1 MPHTTDHPRCN
12 LCRNRT
18 FATLSLQTHPDPE
31 WKWSHYCDP
40 CGVSMASVIRDSQ
53 KRDPEIR
60 RLPDPPAAEP
70 EPVKESTKKK
80 KVEPVVPVPVVPE
93 PAKERPRRV
102 VPPPPKD
109 TGGNDLLAL
118 LGLR

>member
-1 MPHTTDHPRCN
+1 MLITEHPRCI

-80 KVEPVVPVPVVPE
+80 KAVPTAPVPTAPV